1 MAEWIEA
8 LLKIGGT
15 RMKKIGLARIRP
27 IVSLLLALTL
37 AAALP
42 GGAAA
47 QDTDGAQKILSVDM
61 AAAGLDEAQTDVDE
75 QAKAD
80 IHTGVQ
86 AILDAAEL
94 EPSVTGIDALDA
106 LVAETLAKITN
117 EDMTTYEKV
126 VACYDYLTDNMR
138 YGSSMYHLNV
148 PLGDTTCADIFYTY
162 GEVDGFGAV
171 ALTSNYGLC
180 NGYAAGFILLT
191 RAIGLDAD
199 LVTGQTRSAGGG
211 YAYHKWAEI
220 TIDGTA
226 YAFDPQL
233 DQSYAQKGLGEYSNF
248 CKTYEQINGRYIKA

>member
-1 MAEWIEA
+1 
-8 LLKIGGT
+8 
-15 RMKKIGLARIRP
+15 MKKIGLARIRP

-138 YGSSMYHLNV
+138 YGSS
-148 PLGDTTCADIFYTY
+148 
-162 GEVDGFGAV
+162 
-171 ALTSNYGLC
+171 
-180 NGYAAGFILLT
+180 
-191 RAIGLDAD
+191 
-199 LVTGQTRSAGGG
+199 TRSAGGG

>member
-1 MAEWIEA
+1 
-8 LLKIGGT
+8 
-15 RMKKIGLARIRP
+15 
-27 IVSLLLALTL
+27 
-37 AAALP
+37 
-42 GGAAA
+42 
-47 QDTDGAQKILSVDM
+47 M

-138 YGSSMYHLNV
+138 YGS
-148 PLGDTTCADIFYTY
+148 
-162 GEVDGFGAV
+162 GAV

>member
-1 MAEWIEA
+1 
-8 LLKIGGT
+8 
-15 RMKKIGLARIRP
+15 
-27 IVSLLLALTL
+27 
-37 AAALP
+37 
-42 GGAAA
+42 
-47 QDTDGAQKILSVDM
+47 
-61 AAAGLDEAQTDVDE
+61 
-75 QAKAD
+75 
-80 IHTGVQ
+80 
-86 AILDAAEL
+86 
-94 EPSVTGIDALDA
+94 
-106 LVAETLAKITN
+106 
-117 EDMTTYEKV
+117 MTTYEKV